1 MKYYMQCCICGKA
14 IVNVMLDGNNP
25 DPLTDEEG
33 KLLSLGPNTLCCKH
47 CNDVFVVPYRICAH
61 YGLKAQ
67 CSEITKGVLAR
78 RSLWLKEK

>member
-1 MKYYMQCCICGKA
+1 MKCCICGKE
-14 IVNVMLDGNNP
+14 IVNVILDGNSP

-33 KLLSLGPNTLCCKH
+33 NFLSLGPNARCCNY
-47 CNDVFVVPYRICAH
+47 CNNVFVVPYRICEH
-61 YGLKAQ
+61 HGLKVQ